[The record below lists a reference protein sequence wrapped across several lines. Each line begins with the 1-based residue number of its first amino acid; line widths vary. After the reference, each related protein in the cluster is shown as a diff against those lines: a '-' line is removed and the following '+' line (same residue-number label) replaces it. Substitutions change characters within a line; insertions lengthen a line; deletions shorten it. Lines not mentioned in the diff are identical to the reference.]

1 MRVLMTFYHPFTG
14 FLDPEKKLF
23 SHRILSRDECI
34 DPFSKT
40 GNLRWEFHCL
50 PRVFKTFFGSILYF
64 IIAKHMIYFYSVLT
78 ANYRWKIDLMSLRV
92 RGWPC
97 VLQLSSFICVSRLPP
112 PRQESFPLWRLDG
125 LHNRRPRGC
134 VEVCT
139 KPHHCEKIHLLP
151 GHRGHQRPSWIARS
165 SDGKERYSSHTSFI
179 TLHSTEPKNT
189 ELMTVYAILP
199 GQRNNRDHS
208 VQWVVFCTPYICL
221 TGTLGVNS
229 TI

>member
-1 MRVLMTFYHPFTG
+1 MNASILSQRREILGENFFVCLVYLRHSSA
-14 FLDPEKKLF
+14 LF
-23 SHRILSRDECI
+23 SILLLQNIWSI
-34 DPFSKT
+34 STVSLQPIT
-40 GNLRWEFHCL
+40 GEKL
-50 PRVFKTFFGSILYF
+50 I
-64 IIAKHMIYFYSVLT
+64 
-78 ANYRWKIDLMSLRV
+78 MSLCV

-151 GHRGHQRPSWIARS
+151 GHWGHQRPSWIARS

-179 TLHSTEPKNT
+179 TLHLTMEPKNT

-199 GQRNNRDHS
+199 GQWNNRDHS